1 MTGKTDEITVAV
13 PEFNGSVAPRLD
25 CASKI
30 LIAHLKNGKI
40 KDKQELNLND
50 VSPYQITGLLAEK
63 GVQKVICYHL
73 CRRDWYCLKA
83 NGIEVMA
90 RISGN
95 VEGILKNLAS
105 GQLSSSCA
113 MPFWRKGAD
122 GICRARGRTRKGR
135 RKRGWK
141 QD

>member
-1 MTGKTDEITVAV
+1 MPEKMDEIIVAI

-30 LIAHLKNGKI
+30 LIAHLKNGQI

-63 GVQKVICYHL
+63 GVEKVVCYHL

-83 NGIEVMA
+83 NGIEVMPT
-90 RISGN
+90 ISGN
-95 VEGILKNLAS
+95 VDEILKKLAS
-105 GQLSSSCA
+105 GELSSSGTL
-113 MPFWRKGAD
+113 PFWRKRPD
-122 GICRARGRTRKGR
+122 GICRARRRTRRGR